1 MKVIDTICAGILLLA
16 STLASTVTAQQIP
29 GEAAT
34 VRTIDVGTAR
44 PVLRAIEALRERYH
58 VPITYEEPRYV
69 YAQDL
74 QDISYVHKGP
84 VPRGVNLVAPRAG
97 TIHFQYAEVNGKP
110 QEDITSLIRRLL
122 TEYAAQGGP
131 VFDVRERATPKG
143 TQWNVIPVK
152 ARDTSGYFVDQPD
165 ILGAPIYIAEAFPL
179 LEAPVIVY
187 GTGEVISALREFV
200 FNDHIWP
207 NFEKLQLN
215 NGSGPALEFRELQ
228 PRSTVSIEGID
239 VTPIPVNHIVPTVGL
254 LVQNEAAAVLF
265 TSDTYSTD
273 EIWETA
279 RDTNDLKAVFVDVS
293 YPNELGEL
301 AAASKHLTPEL
312 LALELEKLR
321 REVEVYAIH
330 IKPMNRD
337 DVIKQVAALD
347 DPRVSIGEIDRLYE
361 W

>member
-1 MKVIDTICAGILLLA
+1 
-16 STLASTVTAQQIP
+16 
-29 GEAAT
+29 
-34 VRTIDVGTAR
+34 VRI
-44 PVLRAIEALRERYH
+44 
-58 VPITYEEPRYV
+58 
-69 YAQDL
+69 
-74 QDISYVHKGP
+74 
-84 VPRGVNLVAPRAG
+84 
-97 TIHFQYAEVNGKP
+97 
-110 QEDITSLIRRLL
+110 RLL
-122 TEYAAQGGP
+122 PSSAGRRSQFQCLTSFIVDDRLAIDGGSIGFAFTP
-131 VFDVRERATPKG
+131 REIGRIHHIIITHAHSDHT
-143 TQWNVIPVK
+143 
-152 ARDTSGYFVDQPD
+152 AS
-165 ILGAPIYIAEAFPL
+165 LPIYIAEAFPL

-215 NGSGPALEFRELQ
+215 NASGPALVFRELQ
-228 PRSTVSIEGID
+228 PRSTVSIAGID
-239 VTPIPVNHIVPTVGL
+239 ITPIPVNHIVPTVGL

-273 EIWETA
+273 EIWEMA
-279 RDTNDLKAVFVDVS
+279 HDTKDLKAVFVDVS

-321 REVEVYAIH
+321 RDVEIYAIH

-337 DVIKQVAALD
+337 NVIKQIAALD
-347 DPRVSIGEIDRLYE
+347 NSRVSIGEIDRLYE

>member
-1 MKVIDTICAGILLLA
+1 
-16 STLASTVTAQQIP
+16 
-29 GEAAT
+29 
-34 VRTIDVGTAR
+34 VRI
-44 PVLRAIEALRERYH
+44 
-58 VPITYEEPRYV
+58 
-69 YAQDL
+69 
-74 QDISYVHKGP
+74 
-84 VPRGVNLVAPRAG
+84 
-97 TIHFQYAEVNGKP
+97 
-110 QEDITSLIRRLL
+110 RLL
-122 TEYAAQGGP
+122 PSSAGRQSQFQCLTSFIVDDRLAIDGGSIGFAFTP
-131 VFDVRERATPKG
+131 REIGCIHHIIITHAHSDHT
-143 TQWNVIPVK
+143 
-152 ARDTSGYFVDQPD
+152 AS
-165 ILGAPIYIAEAFPL
+165 LPIYIAEAFPL
-179 LEAPVIVY
+179 LEAPVVVY

-207 NFEKLQLN
+207 NFERLQLN

-228 PRSTVSIEGID
+228 PRSTVSIAGIE

-279 RDTNDLKAVFVDVS
+279 HDTRDLKAVFVDVS

-337 DVIKQVAALD
+337 NVIKQIAALD
-347 DPRVSIGEIDRLYE
+347 DSRVLIGEIDRLYE